1 VKTFDPQKRLVHT
14 HWSAMS
20 GKPDKAENYETVSL
34 TLREQGGATEVT
46 VEEQN
51 VATGEQR
58 EMSEQMW
65 AQALGELKR
74 VAEAG

>member
-1 VKTFDPQKRLVHT
+1 
-14 HWSAMS
+14 M
-20 GKPDKAENYETVSL
+20 

-58 EMSEQMW
+58 KMSEQMW

-74 VAEAG
+74 VAEGG